1 MQTERDKTPRNIVLC
16 CDGTSN
22 HFSPDRTNVVKLYQ
36 TLIQD
41 ERQIVYYHP
50 GLGTMEPPGAL
61 TPWRRMFWR
70 TMGLAFGF
78 GLSADIRDAYVFLM
92 NTYEPGD
99 RVYLFGFSRGAY
111 TVRALAALLHM
122 YGLLRR
128 GNEAHVPYAIR
139 MLGSLGGRH
148 DDKGSTKAK
157 QVQEFFALAAEY
169 KKFFSTEC
177 PLHFVGVWDT
187 VNSVGWVSN
196 PLRLP
201 YTANN
206 PDIAVGRH
214 ALAIDERR
222 AFFRQNM
229 WLPAEPPAP
238 SGPRDMKQVWFPG
251 SHGDVGGGYPLS
263 ESGLSNEA
271 LKWMLKEAGAN
282 GLRVDQAKLNAIV
295 GAPTKTVVHDQTKG
309 WWIIAEFV
317 PKWHWEKQKID
328 GEQKWVSSLRI
339 NFFRPRTIPE
349 KPLVHQSS
357 FTLPDYKPPNL
368 PIPNVPVT

>member
-1 MQTERDKTPRNIVLC
+1 M
-16 CDGTSN
+16 
-22 HFSPDRTNVVKLYQ
+22 
-36 TLIQD
+36 
-41 ERQIVYYHP
+41 
-50 GLGTMEPPGAL
+50 
-61 TPWRRMFWR
+61 
-70 TMGLAFGF
+70 
-78 GLSADIRDAYVFLM
+78 
-92 NTYEPGD
+92 
-99 RVYLFGFSRGAY
+99 
-111 TVRALAALLHM
+111 
-122 YGLLRR
+122 
-128 GNEAHVPYAIR
+128 
-139 MLGSLGGRH
+139 
-148 DDKGSTKAK
+148 
-157 QVQEFFALAAEY
+157 
-169 KKFFSTEC
+169 
-177 PLHFVGVWDT
+177 
-187 VNSVGWVSN
+187 NSVGWVSN

-317 PKWHWEKQKID
+317 PKWHWEKQTIG

-349 KPLVHQSS
+349 KPLVHQSA